1 MQRGSCRNPG
11 GPGGRRQ
18 MDRHLAA
25 HDERTQ
31 TSFPHLHH
39 PCTLHTQAHTP
50 PHADTLQ
57 TQHGPLHAE
66 THTDIPSHTLH
77 APHPSQCCP
86 ARASTGYRACVRA
99 KSLQSCLTLCN
110 AMDCSLPGSSVHG
123 ILQARILEWVYHA
136 LLQGIFPTQG
146 PNLRLLCLLHR
157 QRGSLPLAPPGK
169 PTGYRIRLHWS

>member
-1 MQRGSCRNPG
+1 MEAAGIQA
-11 GPGGRRQ
+11 GPGGEGRWTGTWQPTMSGHRQ
-18 MDRHLAA
+18 VSPTSIIPAPYTHRHTP
-25 HDERTQ
+25 HHTQ
-31 TSFPHLHH
+31 THSRHSTAL
-39 PCTLHTQAHTP
+39 CMQR
-50 PHADTLQ
+50 
-57 TQHGPLHAE
+57 
-66 THTDIPSHTLH
+66 HTDIPSHTLH

>member
-1 MQRGSCRNPG
+1 VEAAGIQA
-11 GPGGRRQ
+11 GPGGEGRWTGTWQPTMSGHRQQFPPPPSSLHPTHTGTHPTTRR
-18 MDRHLAA
+18 
-25 HDERTQ
+25 
-31 TSFPHLHH
+31 
-39 PCTLHTQAHTP
+39 HTP
-50 PHADTLQ
+50 DTARPSARRD
-57 TQHGPLHAE
+57 THRHPI
-66 THTDIPSHTLH
+66 THTPC
-77 APHPSQCCP
+77 PHPSQCCP

-146 PNLRLLCLLHR
+146 SNLRLLCLLHR